1 MNGYSIKGPGH
12 ETSKVGL
19 KIPNNNDKVIVE
31 GPGYI
36 SNFQTGIL
44 VTGTS
49 HTKVDLMILGQNKIG
64 VKIQSA
70 NYGVREKILSIS
82 NRLNDIVAER

>member
-1 MNGYSIKGPGH
+1 MNGFSIKGLGQ

-19 KIPNNNDKVIVE
+19 KTPNNNDKVIVG
-31 GPGYI
+31 GPGDI

-49 HTKVDLMILGQNKIG
+49 HAKVDLMILAQNKIG

-82 NRLNDIVAER
+82 NRLDEIVGER

>member
-1 MNGYSIKGPGH
+1 MNGYSIKGPGQ

-44 VTGTS
+44 VTRKENS
-49 HTKVDLMILGQNKIG
+49 
-64 VKIQSA
+64 
-70 NYGVREKILSIS
+70 E
-82 NRLNDIVAER
+82 